1 MAAPLQQFAGLLQAL
16 PRNFAYGL
24 KALLDERGG
33 APETEAAEEAEAT
46 EATEATEETEDTETP
61 AAEPAA
67 DTEES

>member
-1 MAAPLQQFAGLLQAL
+1 MAAPLQQFASLLQAL

-33 APETEAAEEAEAT
+33 PPETEPT
-46 EATEATEETEDTETP
+46 ESTEETDTP